1 MNNVSL
7 ITIDGPVASGK
18 SVVGQNLAR
27 RLSYRF
33 LDTGLMYRALTLV
46 VLNANVNPEDHEKV
60 VELAKKRVIE
70 LVFGNEGDASVQ
82 VEGHDITSQLSD
94 AEIDRTVS
102 LVAQVPGAREILVE
116 QQRRVAREGPIV
128 MAGRDIGTVVLPNAP
143 LKVFLTASSTERA
156 QRRHLEFQ
164 RTGRDVTY
172 KQVLRDIEE
181 RDRLDSERR
190 IAPLRPAPDAHIT
203 ITDRIGIEEVVE
215 GILKLVGRS

>member
-1 MNNVSL
+1 MKNVAQ
-7 ITIDGPVASGK
+7 IAIDGPVASGK
-18 SVVGQNLAR
+18 SVVGLNLAR

-46 VLNANVNPEDHEKV
+46 VLDANINPEDHERV

-70 LVFGNEGDASVQ
+70 VVFGDNGDASVQ

-102 LVAQVPGAREILVE
+102 LVAQVPGAREVLVE
-116 QQRRVAREGPIV
+116 QQRRVAREGHIV
-128 MAGRDIGTVVLPNAP
+128 VAGRDIGTVVLPNAP

-172 KQVLRDIEE
+172 NQVLRDIEE
-181 RDRLDSERR
+181 RDRLDSGRR
-190 IAPLRPAPDAHIT
+190 IAPLRPASDAHIT

-215 GILKLVGRS
+215 GILKLMERS

>member
-1 MNNVSL
+1 MKNVAQ
-7 ITIDGPVASGK
+7 IAIDGPVASGK
-18 SVVGQNLAR
+18 SVVGLNLAR

-46 VLNANVNPEDHEKV
+46 VLEANVNPEDHERV
-60 VELAKKRVIE
+60 VELAKNRVIE
-70 LVFGNEGDASVQ
+70 VVFGDNGDASVQ

-102 LVAQVPGAREILVE
+102 LVAQVPGAREVLVE
-116 QQRRVAREGPIV
+116 QQRRVAREGHIV
-128 MAGRDIGTVVLPNAP
+128 VAGRDIGTVVLPNAP

-172 KQVLRDIEE
+172 NQVLRDIEE
-181 RDRLDSERR
+181 RDRLDSGRS
-190 IAPLRPAPDAHIT
+190 IAPLRPASDAHIT

-215 GILKLVGRS
+215 GILKLMERS

>member
-1 MNNVSL
+1 MKNVSQ
-7 ITIDGPVASGK
+7 IAIDGPVASGK
-18 SVVGQNLAR
+18 SVVGLKLAR

-46 VLNANVNPEDHEKV
+46 VLDANVNPEDHERV

-70 LVFGNEGDASVQ
+70 VVFGDNGDASVQ

-102 LVAQVPGAREILVE
+102 LVAQVPGAREVLVE
-116 QQRRVAREGPIV
+116 QQRRVAREGHIV
-128 MAGRDIGTVVLPNAP
+128 VAGRDIGTVVLPNAP

-172 KQVLRDIEE
+172 NQVLRDIEE
-181 RDRLDSERR
+181 RDRLDSGRR
-190 IAPLRPAPDAHIT
+190 IAPLRPASDAHIT

-215 GILKLVGRS
+215 GILKLMERS

>member
-18 SVVGQNLAR
+18 SVVGLNLAR

-116 QQRRVAREGPIV
+116 QQRRVAREGSIV

-143 LKVFLTASSTERA
+143 LKVFLTASPTERA

-203 ITDRIGIEEVVE
+203 VTDRIGIEEVVE